1 MFSTEAA
8 TLLEIVARV
17 AIVYVALLAMLRLA
31 GRRALSDITPMDMM
45 VLLLVSETVSP
56 ALTAGDESLTGGLV
70 AAATLIALSVL
81 ASVISF
87 RSRRFE
93 RVVGGQPETL
103 IRDGKVDAEMM
114 RRHRITDDDLR
125 TALHEGGVLAV
136 DEVRRAFVE
145 ADGQIVIV
153 KREG

>member
-1 MFSTEAA
+1 MLSEPAK
-8 TLLEIVARV
+8 LLEIVARV
-17 AIVYVALLAMLRLA
+17 AIVYVALLAMLRLG

-56 ALTAGDESLTGGLV
+56 ALTAGEHSIAAGLV
-70 AAATLIALSVL
+70 AAAALIGLSVL

-93 RVVGGQPETL
+93 QIVGGRPETL
-103 IRDGKVDAEMM
+103 IRDGKVDAAMM

-125 TALHEGGVLAV
+125 TALHEGGVLSVA
-136 DEVRRAFVE
+136 EVRRAFVE
-145 ADGQIVIV
+145 ADGEIVII
-153 KREG
+153 KRAT